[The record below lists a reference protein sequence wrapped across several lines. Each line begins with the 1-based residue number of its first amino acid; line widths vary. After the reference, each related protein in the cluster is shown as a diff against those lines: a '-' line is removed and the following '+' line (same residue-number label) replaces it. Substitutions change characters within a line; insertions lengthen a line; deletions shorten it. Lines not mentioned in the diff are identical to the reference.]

1 MPPPVPSA
9 AAPALPA
16 LVSVHNI
23 GKTFGHTVAL
33 RGVSLQGH
41 AGSIHA
47 ITGENGAGKSTL
59 MKLLAGVHRP
69 DSGELRIHGRPLQLH
84 SPAAARAAGISTV
97 FQELTVLP
105 NLTVAENLLLGREP
119 TRFGWLDT
127 CRMHAEARAVL
138 ARIGITLDPAQA
150 CGRLSIGEQQLVE
163 IAKGVSTD
171 ASVFIFDEPTAPL
184 NRAEVDKLEALL
196 RNLQAQGKLVFYIS
210 HRLDEIFRL
219 CDVVTV
225 LKDGQW
231 VATEPIAALTPDRL
245 ITLMVGRPLQAL
257 FPPRGQA
264 LLGAPALDVR
274 SLQPLPGS
282 ASARLLLRRGE
293 IVGMG
298 GLEGQGQR
306 EILRA
311 LAGVLAPAHSDIWR
325 SDVAACAGNPAN
337 MPLGK
342 PDAAATAITSTTTT
356 TNAPNRFDPRAGV
369 VKAVQRGIGLIPED
383 RKLEGLYLDLP
394 IADNMRLGG
403 LRGLGLARRAPR
415 QRNVVERIAERL
427 QLRASSLQQPVADLS
442 GGNQQKVMI
451 GRWLAAGVD
460 TLLIEQPTRGVD
472 VGAKAEIYSLLRAFV
487 QQGGAVLALSSD
499 LLELIGLCDRILV
512 VRAGQVV
519 GDVPAALATEES
531 LLALA
536 LSDKPTT
543 APDAAAPA
551 PAAAVAVA
559 VAVAGV
565 A

>member
-1 MPPPVPSA
+1 MHPPPPPA
-9 AAPALPA
+9 AAAGAAAARPALI
-16 LVSVHNI
+16 SVHNI
-23 GKTFGHTVAL
+23 SKSFGSTAAL

-59 MKLLAGVHRP
+59 MKLLAGVHQP
-69 DSGELRIHGRPLQLH
+69 DSGTLQMNGQPLRLH
-84 SPAAARAAGISTV
+84 SPAAARATGISTV

-119 TRFGWLDT
+119 SRFGWLDT
-127 CRMHAEARAVL
+127 RRMQTEAQAVL
-138 ARIGITLDPAQA
+138 ARIGIQLDPAQA
-150 CGRLSIGEQQLVE
+150 CGHLSIGEQQLVE

-184 NRAEVDKLEALL
+184 NRAEVDKLETLL
-196 RNLQAQGKLVFYIS
+196 RTLQAQGKLVFYIS

-219 CDVVTV
+219 CDTVTV

-231 VATEPIAALTPDRL
+231 VATEPIGALTHDRL

-257 FPPRGQA
+257 FPPRGSTQ
-264 LLGAPALDVR
+264 LGAAALDVR
-274 SLQPLPGS
+274 SLQPLPGA

-293 IVGMG
+293 IVGLG

-306 EILRA
+306 EIVRA
-311 LAGVLAPAHSDIWR
+311 LAGVLAPAHSDILRCDVVASSAKR
-325 SDVAACAGNPAN
+325 SGPPGAGAARP
-337 MPLGK
+337 
-342 PDAAATAITSTTTT
+342 
-356 TNAPNRFDPRAGV
+356 FDPRAGV

-403 LRGLGLARRAPR
+403 LRGLGLARLAPR
-415 QRNVVERIAERL
+415 QRNVVERIAQQL
-427 QLRASSLQQPVADLS
+427 QLRARSLQQPVLDLS

-472 VGAKAEIYSLLRAFV
+472 VGAKAEIYSLLRSFV

-512 VRAGQVV
+512 VRAGRVV
-519 GDVPAALATEES
+519 GDVPAAEATEEQ

-536 LSDKPTT
+536 LSDP
-543 APDAAAPA
+543 P
-551 PAAAVAVA
+551 AVATRRMEA
-559 VAVAGV
+559 VA
-565 A
+565 